1 MSAPLLFIVE
11 TLFDLYVLCF
21 VLRLVMQITR
31 ADFHNPLAQFIG
43 RITNTPL
50 VPLRKIVPGY
60 RGFDL
65 AAVLLILAMEVLATA
80 ALFALKTGVSPNPG
94 ALLYFALLRT
104 LVTIIRLY
112 LFAILIFAVLSF
124 VSPGTYNP
132 LSSML
137 ASICEPVLRP
147 FRRLIPAI
155 GGIDLSPLFALLI
168 LQALLMA
175 IRIPAV
181 LT

>member
-31 ADFHNPLAQFIG
+31 ADFHNPLAQFIV
-43 RITNTPL
+43 RVTNPLL

-60 RGFDL
+60 RGYDL
-65 AAVLLILAMEVLATA
+65 AAILLILSMEVLATT
-80 ALFALKTGVSPNPG
+80 ALFALKTGAIPNPG

-147 FRRLIPAI
+147 FRRLIPPI

-168 LQALLMA
+168 LQALLMT

-181 LT
+181 LV